1 MQVLS
6 PSRSAVAYYRVDEEA
21 ERKAAAA
28 AAGRSEAQE
37 ELSGS
42 SGNAGWGYSAGA
54 GIASEEKGLKPSV
67 VQVVEPEGEAG
78 GVL

>member
-6 PSRSAVAYYRVDEEA
+6 PSRTAVAYYRVDEEA
-21 ERKAAAA
+21 ERKAAA
-28 AAGRSEAQE
+28 GKSEARE
-37 ELSGS
+37 ERDGSSSGS
-42 SGNAGWGYSAGA
+42 AGWGYSAGA